1 MFPNGRPDQPHNF
14 IGYNHPMGMPENEK
28 KEIFNKCEHMIEN
41 RMLRIDHIVECYNG
55 HIERLNVDV
64 REIQKKLDAWNEDLE
79 YLDSLNLN
87 KRIESIDSKT
97 NSLTEMY
104 KDITLK
110 VVRFQDYLAN
120 KAIKKKEQ
128 NLDNIFEFITV
139 DQKGRDDIR
148 HIRNA
153 LYDFYCWILDNV
165 QENRERSIAITKLE
179 ECAMWLN
186 KSISRRK

>member
-1 MFPNGRPDQPHNF
+1 MFPNGRPLNQPHNF
-14 IGYNHPMGMPENEK
+14 IGYSHPIGMPENEAR
-28 KEIFNKCEHMIEN
+28 ERFHKCEHMI
-41 RMLRIDHIVECYNG
+41 DHCQDG
-55 HIERLNVDV
+55 IE
-64 REIQKKLDAWNEDLE
+64 KCFG
-79 YLDSLNLN
+79 
-87 KRIESIDSKT
+87 RIEQIDSAT
-97 NSLTEMY
+97 SALTEMY

-128 NLDNIFEFITV
+128 KRDNIFEFIPV
-139 DQKGRDDIR
+139 DHKGKDDIR

-186 KSISRRK
+186 KSISRRKDNEA